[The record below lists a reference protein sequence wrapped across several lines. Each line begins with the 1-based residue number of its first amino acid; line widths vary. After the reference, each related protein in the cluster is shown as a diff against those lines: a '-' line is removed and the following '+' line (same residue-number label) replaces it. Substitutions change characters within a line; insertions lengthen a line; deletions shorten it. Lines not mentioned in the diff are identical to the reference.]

1 MILSDATILTHLR
14 DGYIGCTPWDA
25 SHVQP
30 ASLEVHLAWTG
41 DDEADPEGDGLL
53 LLPGDFILAHTIETV
68 RLPPGIGAQLSG
80 KSSLGRLGLQVH
92 ATAGW
97 IDPGFEG
104 QIVFELKNL
113 NITKSI
119 YLEYG
124 QAIAQLV
131 FHLLD
136 QPAKHPYGHPQN
148 NNHYQHQRGTRYSY
162 LDNSRPRD
170 YVYLRQ
176 QPD

>member
-1 MILSDATILTHLR
+1 MILSDTTILRHIR
-14 DGYIGCTPWDA
+14 SGHIGCTPWYPA
-25 SHVQP
+25 HVQP
-30 ASLEVHLAWTG
+30 ASLEVHLAWAW
-41 DDEADPEGDGLL
+41 DDEAAPEGDGLL

-68 RLPPGIGAQLSG
+68 CLPPGIGAQLSG

-131 FHLLD
+131 FHALD
-136 QPAKHPYGHPQN
+136 EPAARPYGHPDN
-148 NNHYQHQRGTRYSY
+148 GNHYQHQRGTRYSY
-162 LDNSRPRD
+162 LDTTRNPD
-170 YVYLRQ
+170 HVYLRQ